1 MHFKNGRMYLSDYIF
16 DHWECTLPSVT
27 YWILWG
33 MYRSKFETSSWYKF
47 DAKRLLG
54 E

>member
-1 MHFKNGRMYLSDYIF
+1 MHFKNGRIYFSDDNF

-27 YWILWG
+27 YWILLG
-33 MYRSKFETSSWYKF
+33 MYRSTWKTSSWYKI
-47 DAKRLLG
+47 DVKRLLG